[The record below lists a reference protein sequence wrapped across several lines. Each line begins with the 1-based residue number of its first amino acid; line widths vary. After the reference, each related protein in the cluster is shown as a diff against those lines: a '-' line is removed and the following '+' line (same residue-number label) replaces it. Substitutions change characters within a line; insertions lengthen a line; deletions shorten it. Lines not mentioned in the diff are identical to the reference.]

1 MEYLALGVAL
11 VVGLIIGLIVG
22 IFIGTERMRKAVEEG
37 SVGNLRIDRSEPDE
51 LPRPFLELRNATV
64 EMISQ
69 KEFVI
74 LKVIDEN
81 YLSSN

>member
-37 SVGNLRIDRSEPDE
+37 SVGNLRIARSEPDE

>member
-1 MEYLALGVAL
+1 MEYLALGVVL

>member
-11 VVGLIIGLIVG
+11 VVGLAIGVVAG